1 MLKYINTLLI
11 FIFIALV
18 ACAFYFITQKD
29 DLVSTTWVCDQKKAG
44 FISKAFTQYSQISE
58 SMVLTFSSKS
68 SFMINEFIQA
78 QEGNDDVKL
87 MELYYEGDYLQ
98 TRNHLTLNFNHV
110 QIQKKHHDD
119 ILNQAYKDYEGYS
132 ILYRYKR
139 VGKRLYFYTDS
150 KNEAFDMVCY
160 TDK

>member
-11 FIFIALV
+11 FVLIGLV
-18 ACAFYFITQKD
+18 ASTFYLITNKN
-29 DLVSTTWVCDQKKAG
+29 DLVSTTWVCDQRKSG
-44 FISKAFTQYSQISE
+44 FINKSFTQYSHISE
-58 SMVLTFSSKS
+58 SMILTFSSKS
-68 SFMINEFIQA
+68 SFLINEFIQVK
-78 QEGNDDVKL
+78 EGNNEAKL
-87 MELYYEGDYLQ
+87 MELYYDGDYIQ
-98 TRNHLTLNFNHV
+98 TRDHLTLNFNRV
-110 QIQKKHHDD
+110 QIQKKHDNE

-139 VGKRLYFYTDS
+139 IGKRLYFYTDS

>member
-11 FIFIALV
+11 FVFIGLV
-18 ACAFYFITQKD
+18 ASTFYLITTKN
-29 DLVSTTWVCDQKKAG
+29 DLVSTTWVCDQRKSG
-44 FISKAFTQYSQISE
+44 FINKSFTQYSYISE
-58 SMVLTFSSKS
+58 SMILMFSSKS
-68 SFMINEFIQA
+68 SFLINEFIQV

-98 TRNHLTLNFNHV
+98 KRNHLTLNFNHV
-110 QIQKKHHDD
+110 QIQKKHYDD
-119 ILNQAYKDYEGYS
+119 TLNQAYKDYEGYS

-139 VGKRLYFYTDS
+139 IGNRLYFYTDS